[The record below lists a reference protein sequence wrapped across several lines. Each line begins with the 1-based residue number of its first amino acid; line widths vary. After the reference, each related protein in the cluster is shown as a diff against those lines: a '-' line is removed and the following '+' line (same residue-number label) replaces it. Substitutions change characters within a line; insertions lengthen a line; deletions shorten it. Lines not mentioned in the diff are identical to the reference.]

1 MRALAV
7 DDKKMPLE
15 ALVEAIEEAAPG
27 IELTAFRNPLD
38 VLAWEGVKDVDVA
51 FVDIDMPGMSG
62 VQLAQELKMRN
73 ARVNV
78 IFATGYHE
86 YAGDAMRLHASG
98 YLMKPITAE
107 KVRQELDDLRH
118 PVDRIEVDKRLYV
131 KCFGNFE
138 AFVDGKPLEFSR
150 SRTRELFA
158 YLIDRRG
165 SVVSNHEVE
174 AVLWE
179 DDASEKG
186 VHSYLRT
193 LTSDLRRSLDA
204 QGLGSVLVKR
214 RGALGVDPTTFDC
227 DYYQFLEGI
236 PSAVNAYHGEYMSQ
250 YSWAEMTLAQ
260 LEMRY

>member
-1 MRALAV
+1 MRAIAV

-15 ALVEAIEEAAPG
+15 ALVEAIQEAEPG
-27 IELTAFRNPLD
+27 IELTSFRNPLD
-38 VLAWEGVKDVDVA
+38 VLAWDGVGDVDVA
-51 FVDIDMPGMSG
+51 FVDIDMPVMSG
-62 VQLAQELKMRN
+62 IQLAQELKMRN
-73 ARVNV
+73 AKVNV

-86 YAGDAMRLHASG
+86 FAGDAMMMHASG

-107 KVRQELDDLRH
+107 KVRHELDDLRH
-118 PVDRIEVDKRLYV
+118 PVEANPTKRLFV

-138 AFVDGKPLEFSR
+138 AFVDGKPLDFSR

-165 SVVSNHEVE
+165 SIVSNSEIE

-179 DDASEKG
+179 DEATESG

-193 LTSDLRRSLDA
+193 LTSDLRRSLESL
-204 QGLGSVLVKR
+204 GLDNVLIKR
-214 RGALGVDPTTFDC
+214 RGALGVDPTSFDC
-227 DYYQFLEGI
+227 DFYQFLEGV

-260 LEMRY
+260 LEMRR

>member
-1 MRALAV
+1 MRAIAV

-15 ALVEAIEEAAPG
+15 ALVEAIEEAAPE
-27 IELTAFRNPLD
+27 IELTSFRNPLD
-38 VLAWEGVKDVDVA
+38 VLAWDGVNDVDVA

-62 VQLAQELKMRN
+62 IQLAQELKMRN
-73 ARVNV
+73 AHVNV

-86 YAGDAMRLHASG
+86 YAGDAMQLHASG

-107 KVRQELDDLRH
+107 KVRRELNDLRH
-118 PVDRIEVDKRLYV
+118 PVEPATTKRLYV

-138 AFVDGKPLEFSR
+138 AFVDGKPLAFSR

-158 YLIDRRG
+158 YLVDRRG
-165 SVVSNHEVE
+165 SVVSNSEVE

-179 DDASEKG
+179 DDATDKG

-193 LTSDLRRSLDA
+193 LTSDLRRSLESE
-204 QGLGSVLVKR
+204 GLGDVLVKR
-214 RGALGVDPTTFDC
+214 RGAQGVDPSTFDC
-227 DYYQFLEGI
+227 DYYQFLEGV